1 MKGRPINNM
10 KIINIIKIAFKN
22 IKSNKLRS
30 GLTMLGLIIGIASV
44 IVLVGIGT
52 GATTS
57 VTDSVQSLGTDIL
70 TLSINSSD
78 TSLKYEDIDEL
89 LEISNVEKV
98 APYKNISATTSRKN
112 TTTSRASILATND
125 NYLDITNVD
134 LARRKKNIIN

>member
-1 MKGRPINNM
+1 M

-57 VTDSVQSLGTDIL
+57 VTDSVQSLGTDVV
-70 TLSINSSD
+70 TLSINSTD

-89 LEISNVEKV
+89 LEISNIEQV
-98 APYKNISATTSRKN
+98 APYKNISATISRKN
-112 TTTSRASILATND
+112 TTTSRGNILATKD
-125 NYLDITNVD
+125 NYLEITNVD
-134 LARRKKNIIN
+134 LARRKKNFTNRYRK

>member
-1 MKGRPINNM
+1 M

-70 TLSINSSD
+70 TLNINSND
-78 TSLKYEDIDEL
+78 TSLKYEDVDEL
-89 LEISNVEKV
+89 LDISNIDQVS
-98 APYKNISATTSRKN
+98 PYKNISATISRKN
-112 TTTSRASILATND
+112 ITVSRGSILATND

-134 LARRKKNIIN
+134 LARRKKNFIN